1 MDSMSKLL
9 EELAESRSQGVF
21 ESSPVATWIE
31 DVSGITAALTQLRGQ
46 GVDDLATYLDLH
58 PEFIEQAL
66 GQIKVLRVNR
76 AALKMYEAESE
87 EELLH
92 GLDRL
97 FTPQA
102 LTAFKEELLAVDQ
115 GLESFSAEVETCTL
129 KGKPLD
135 VLLAAAPIVAGDWR
149 YVVVTVTDITERKR
163 AEHQLGASREQY
175 KDLVE
180 KAGIAILIDREGG
193 GFSYFNERFAEIFG
207 FQPEDIPDLT
217 HRDLVHA
224 DDYERVCKIHDDR
237 LAGRPAPSRYEF
249 RGIRNDGTQIWLEVD
264 AVSVVEDGRIVGTR
278 SYLWDISERKLL
290 EDQLRASRASFAA
303 IVDQNADGILVI
315 ANDQTVLFANPAAVE
330 LLGAPLDELVGSR
343 LEVPP
348 AAARGSGVE
357 KVIRTPDGDQGVAEM
372 RAVTTTWDGES
383 AKLVMIR
390 DATKR
395 KQAELTLRKSEERYR
410 HLFESNLAG
419 VYRSTVD
426 GRLLDCNSAFA
437 RIYGFASREEALSY
451 PMSKLYADPALRT
464 TFVSCLLK
472 TGKLINYENE
482 GRRCDGTPVAVLE
495 NSSLVV
501 AEDHQVAV
509 IEGTL
514 IDITERKQLEQEL
527 LHAQK
532 MEAVGRLAGGVAHEF
547 NNLMQAMLSIAEA
560 AKLAGPEAQETG
572 VIAELESLIL
582 RGSSLTRQLL
592 LFSRHEELQLEPL
605 DLNQVIQENVRM
617 LRRLV
622 AENIHLELALT
633 TEELPVRGDAVQL
646 GQVLINLIVNA
657 TDALV
662 EGGRL
667 SISSG
672 TQASERVW
680 FEVADSGPG
689 IPEHVRDK
697 VFEPFFTTKTRGA
710 GTGLGLT
717 VVHGIVTK
725 HDGTI
730 EVDSQPEQ
738 GARVRVVLPREEVE
752 STRDTWAAPLEGLIH
767 GQGERVLLVE
777 DEPATRD
784 GLHEVLSMLGYQA
797 VAVADA
803 EEALELPL
811 QPRFDLLITDLM
823 LPGISGAGLAQQ
835 LLGRW
840 SSLVVLLMSGYS
852 EDIVAGQLPSLASYR
867 LLNKPFSMA
876 KLSQE
881 IRNALDR

>member
-1 MDSMSKLL
+1 MSSLL
-9 EELAESRSQGVF
+9 EELAESRFQGIF

-31 DVSGITAALTQLRGQ
+31 DVSGITTALSRLRDQ
-46 GVDDLATYLDLH
+46 GVEDLAAYLDLH
-58 PEFIEQAL
+58 PEFVEQAL

-76 AALKMYEAESE
+76 AALKMYEAETE

-115 GLESFSAEVETCTL
+115 GFESFSAEVETCTL

-135 VLLAAAPIVAGDWR
+135 VVLASAPIVAGDWR
-149 YVVVTVTDITERKR
+149 YVVVAVTDITERKR
-163 AEHQLGASREQY
+163 AKHQLEASREQY

-180 KAGIAILIDREGG
+180 KAGIAILIDRDGG
-193 GFSYFNERFAEIFG
+193 GFSYFNDRFAEIFG
-207 FQPEDIPDLT
+207 FQPEEVPGLS
-217 HRDLVHA
+217 HRDLIHG
-224 DDYERVCKIHDDR
+224 DDFERVSKIHDDR

-249 RGIRNDGTQIWLEVD
+249 RGIRKDGTQIWLEVD

-303 IVDQNADGILVI
+303 IVEQNADGILVVGK
-315 ANDQTVLFANPAAVE
+315 DQTVSFANPAAVE
-330 LLGAPLDELVGSR
+330 LLGAPIDELIGSW
-343 LEVPP
+343 LEIPP
-348 AAARGSGVE
+348 AASKGSGVE
-357 KVIRTPDGDQGVAEM
+357 KVIRTPDRDQGVAEM
-372 RAVTTTWDGES
+372 RAVTTTWDGEPAS
-383 AKLVMIR
+383 LVMLR
-390 DATKR
+390 DVTKR

-437 RIYGFASREEALSY
+437 RIYGFSSREEALAY

-472 TGKLINYENE
+472 TGKLINYENNC
-482 GRRCDGTPVAVLE
+482 RRCDGTPVAVLE

-501 AEDHQVAV
+501 AEESQVAV

-514 IDITERKQLEQEL
+514 IDITERKRLEQEL

-560 AKLAGPEAQETG
+560 AKLAGPEPQGTG

-592 LFSRHEELQLEPL
+592 LFSRHDEPQLEPL
-605 DLNQVIQENVRM
+605 DLNQVIQENVQM

-622 AENIHLELALT
+622 AENIHMELALAE
-633 TEELPVRGDAVQL
+633 EELPVKGDAVQL

-657 TDALV
+657 TDALS

-672 TQASERVW
+672 TDEPDRVW

-725 HDGTI
+725 HDGAI
-730 EVDSQPEQ
+730 EVDSQPDQ
-738 GARVRVVLPREEVE
+738 GASVRVVLPREEVE
-752 STRDTWAAPLEGLIH
+752 LPQEAWAVPMEGLIH
-767 GQGERVLLVE
+767 GRGERVLLVE

-784 GLHEVLSMLGYQA
+784 GLREVLSMLGYQT

-803 EEALELPL
+803 EEALALP
-811 QPRFDLLITDLM
+811 QQRRFDLLITDLM
-823 LPGISGAGLAQQ
+823 LPGISGVGLAQQ
-835 LLGRW
+835 LLERW
-840 SSLVVLLMSGYS
+840 PCLVVLLMSGYS
-852 EDIVAGQLPSLASYR
+852 EDVVAGQLPGLASYR

-881 IRNALDR
+881 IRNAIDK